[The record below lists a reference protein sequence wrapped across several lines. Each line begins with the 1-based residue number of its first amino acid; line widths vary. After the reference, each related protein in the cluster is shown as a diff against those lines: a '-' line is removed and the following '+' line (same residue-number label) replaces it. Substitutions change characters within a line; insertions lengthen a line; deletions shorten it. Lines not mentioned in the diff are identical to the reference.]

1 MPSQSMITLDINSTT
16 ACTSLRITEDV
27 LVEGQEL
34 FEVYFEVD
42 DYFGSYAV
50 NGSNTTTITI
60 LDSNGRKLN

>member
-1 MPSQSMITLDINSTT
+1 MITLNNETRT
-16 ACTSLRITEDV
+16 NCTGLRITEDV
-27 LVEGQEL
+27 LVEGRES

-60 LDSNGRKLN
+60 LDSNG